1 MTLAGLSIKRPIATA
16 MIMVS
21 MIFIGVLAMRTM
33 KSELMPSMEIPV
45 VTISTTWT
53 GANPDDVETQITK
66 KIEEILPNV
75 EGIDRISTTS
85 VYGRS
90 SVVVRFDFGVD
101 VNTKVTDIQREISR
115 IANRLP
121 DDAGTPIARRVRGSS
136 GGAAMTVIFSGE
148 NKSELN
154 TFLEQYLKPR
164 LERLEG
170 IGEVNIYGS
179 PTKQIQVQVDTDKLA
194 AYNLSPMELYSIING
209 ATLTLPLGTI
219 ETGTKQ
225 FTTRYMSE
233 PDSLA
238 DIENIVINSNGN
250 ILTLKDLA
258 DVVYTTEDVTTKG
271 FLNGEESIVVQI
283 TKSKEGST
291 IDLNNG
297 AKKALKS
304 LQTILPAGAKYVIF
318 SDSSED
324 IEQAISNVSSSALQG
339 LILATII
346 MFIFL
351 KNIRATLVASSSLP
365 IAIIFTFAFLSLA
378 GTSLNM
384 ISLMGLSIGVG
395 MLTDNSVMVIDNIYR
410 HMTELKSP
418 VREAAE
424 LGTAEVTSSIIAS
437 SLTTMI
443 VFVPILFIPGMAK
456 EIFQDL
462 AYSVIFSNI
471 AALIVSITLIP
482 MLSSRMLSNKMILDK
497 EGKLF
502 SNVREFY
509 LKILRVSLKRRAIPI
524 IITVIVAIY
533 AVLGPANSFKMIFMA
548 EQDKGKYSAIADI
561 GKGIDVKKAEEI
573 LRLMEEKI
581 KANEFTE
588 SYTAFIANSERI
600 SFNINIGK
608 KNTRNKSVFDII
620 NNMREELEVIP
631 GLRLFLNSDHV
642 TGGTPQREVEMII
655 MGPDIDE
662 LNDIGKRL
670 LEIATTSSGIVD
682 VRSSFDP
689 GATEARVV
697 LNKEK
702 IKSYGINSSLIV
714 QHLNYYLLGGD
725 RGNTVTVKT
734 GLEEIDVLVR
744 LPKDSRNDIN
754 KVRNLNIKIADGK
767 FIKLSE
773 VADIIMAEGVAQITK
788 TDRIYSI
795 TIGANDGGIGTGA
808 IRNLFNNAYR
818 DMKLP
823 SSISFRWG
831 GNAENFGNTLSQLS
845 TGLLIS
851 LFLIYA
857 LLAAQ
862 FESLAL
868 PIIVIGSIPLA
879 VIGAILGLY
888 ITKQTVDM
896 MAMIGI
902 IMLAGIVVNNAIVL
916 IDFIKMTRE
925 RGFDR
930 DEAILET
937 GRIRLRPILMTT
949 MTTVFGMIP
958 LSLGI
963 GEGSETYRGM
973 AISVIFG
980 LTVSTLLT
988 LVLIPIFYT
997 LFDDFARVLKYIY
1010 YKISRNGF
1018 KAKLKRRNNFM

>member
-16 MIMVS
+16 MVMVS
-21 MIFIGVLAMRTM
+21 MIFIGVLAMLTM

-194 AYNLSPMELYSIING
+194 VYNLSPMELYSIIND
-209 ATLTLPLGTI
+209 ATTTLPLGTI

-225 FTTRYMSE
+225 FTTRYMGE
-233 PDSLA
+233 PDNLI

-250 ILTLKDLA
+250 ILTLKEIA
-258 DVVYTTEDVTTKG
+258 EVVYTTEDVTTKG

-318 SDSSED
+318 SDASED

-351 KNIRATLVASSSLP
+351 KNFRATLVASSSLP
-365 IAIIFTFAFLSLA
+365 IAIIFTFSFLSLA

-437 SLTTMI
+437 SLTTII

-482 MLSSRMLSNKMILDK
+482 MLSSRILSNKMILDK

-502 SNVREFY
+502 SKVRELY
-509 LKILRVSLKRRAIPI
+509 LKILRISLKKRAIPI
-524 IITVIVAIY
+524 IVTVIVAAY
-533 AVLGPANSFKMIFMA
+533 AVLGPASSFKMIFMA

-608 KNTRNKSVFDII
+608 KNTRKKSVFEII

-642 TGGTPQREVEMII
+642 TGGNPQREVEMII

-670 LEIATTSSGIVD
+670 LEIATSSPGIVD
-682 VRSSFDP
+682 VRSSLDP

-725 RGNTVTVKT
+725 RGNTVTIKT

-744 LPKDSRNDIN
+744 LPKNSRNDIN
-754 KVRNLNIKIADGK
+754 KVKNLNIKIADGK

-808 IRNLFNNAYR
+808 IRNLFNEAYR

-862 FESLAL
+862 FESLVL

-997 LFDDFARVLKYIY
+997 LFDDSARILKYIY
-1010 YKISRNGF
+1010 YKISRNGLRVRLR
-1018 KAKLKRRNNFM
+1018 K